1 MNSIIHSFLHAV
13 RARLNHSLVLRS
25 MLAALI
31 STAVAAILWAL
42 GWRAF
47 GYAAPRLAYPLI
59 AASAFLVFAVRFF
72 LICHSLSHSATF
84 ADRHFHLKD
93 AIASFLDFHARPA
106 HDAPVYQ
113 LQQITV
119 ESALAGKDPRTIPHA
134 IHRRRVWLALALVLA
149 ATGLALLPHSSFIQ
163 QKLRSEQVTLER
175 STEIQSELE
184 KAVEQI
190 IAQMSEKERELLKPE
205 TLRAWVKEI
214 DTTKDQRDLMK
225 QIARFEQKIAASAT
239 GLEARKDEEILKL
252 AAAELSDSP
261 LSEAKQLG
269 KKLDDKNFEDA
280 KQQIS
285 DLKPGTVK
293 PLTPEEMKKLLEK
306 SAKLKEL
313 SRRMANGARKRDFGK
328 TPDKTKPNNPNAD
341 AKEMDEML
349 QDLEQATAEADQK
362 LQQQDPDQKQN
373 QDAEAAGKAAAEK
386 SEALE
391 KLDDKV
397 GQLGQRLGKL
407 DAKEKARAR
416 MKALGKCAGQ
426 AQQFASGQSQ
436 TLGLAQQLAQNGGLK
451 PGTGHVD
458 STRKEQDAATDNHN
472 LAQLNGQKGQG
483 ESKSSVEAAD
493 SGTGITGRGNSE
505 KSRDFR
511 KQAESLV
518 HRDDVPDDLKL
529 GIREYFQR
537 VHQTEEST
545 KP

>member
-1 MNSIIHSFLHAV
+1 MNSTIYTFLHGV
-13 RARLNHSLVLRS
+13 RDRLNHSLALRS
-25 MLAALI
+25 LLTALLIAA
-31 STAVAAILWAL
+31 AAAIVWAL
-42 GWRAF
+42 GWRIF
-47 GYAAPRLAYPLI
+47 GYAAPHLAYPLI
-59 AASAFLVFAVRFF
+59 AAAALLAFFIRF
-72 LICHSLSHSATF
+72 LLLRRSLSHSATF

-93 AIASFLDFHARPA
+93 AITSFLDFHTRPA

-119 ESALAGKDPRTIPHA
+119 ETALTGKDPRAIPHA
-134 IHRRRVWLALALVLA
+134 IHRRRVWLTLALVLA
-149 ATGLALLPHSSFIQ
+149 ATGLALLPHSSSIQ
-163 QKLRSEQVTLER
+163 EKLRKQQLTLER
-175 STEIQSELE
+175 STEIQAELE

-214 DTTKDQRDLMK
+214 NATKDQRDLMK

-280 KQQIS
+280 KQQIA
-285 DLKPGTVK
+285 DLKPGAAK

-328 TPDKTKPNNPNAD
+328 TPDKTQPNNPNAE

-349 QDLEQATAEADQK
+349 QDLEQAAASADQK
-362 LQQQDPDQKQN
+362 LQQQDQEDQESADQ
-373 QDAEAAGKAAAEK
+373 AEAGK
-386 SEALE
+386 SEARE
-391 KLDDKV
+391 KLDDELS
-397 GQLGQRLGKL
+397 QLGQRLGKL

-426 AQQFASGQSQ
+426 AQQFASGQAQ
-436 TLGLAQQLAQNGGLK
+436 ALGLAQQLAQNGGLK
-451 PGTGHVD
+451 PGTGHTD
-458 STRKEQDAATDNHN
+458 ATRKEQDAATDNKN
-472 LAQLNGQKGQG
+472 LAQLNGQQGQG

-493 SGTGITGRGNSE
+493 SGTGITGRGSSE

-529 GIREYFQR
+529 GIREYFER
-537 VHQTEEST
+537 VHKIE
-545 KP
+545 